1 MEHKTLPEC
10 DKHHK
15 YDIFLGVGRQSWQS
29 VLNSWLTVS
38 SSRLQTI
45 TTGEDSHQI
54 CCITQV
60 FNFYEVKSVSSV
72 YLSCWS
78 FPVCQYNQN
87 DPSCKHSIM
96 FRHRVDAKIFR
107 VRFAKHLRIKR
118 NNESTC
124 QLPCFTD
131 LSSTCPSLVSK
142 RKKMTITSPQSSRW
156 QL

>member
-1 MEHKTLPEC
+1 MSPLIYSSLFHCNLQKIRFSCSSWNTG
-10 DKHHK
+10 H
-15 YDIFLGVGRQSWQS
+15 FLNVTNITNMTSFLRVGRLSWQS

-96 FRHRVDAKIFR
+96 FCHRIDAKIFH
-107 VRFAKHLRIKR
+107 VCFAKHLRIKR

-131 LSSTCPSLVSK
+131 
-142 RKKMTITSPQSSRW
+142 
-156 QL
+156 